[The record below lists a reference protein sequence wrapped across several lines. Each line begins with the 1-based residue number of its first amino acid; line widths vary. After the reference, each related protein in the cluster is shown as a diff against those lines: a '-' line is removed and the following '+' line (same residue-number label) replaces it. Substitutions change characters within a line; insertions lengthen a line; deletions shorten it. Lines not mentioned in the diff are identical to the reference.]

1 MSRENE
7 STERGTRERES
18 ETREIDND
26 FRQSVNALTLQLRER
41 LARGDS
47 VGVTSDSRDPDV
59 QHLLD
64 SVHHML
70 ALLDQALH
78 EQKYVD
84 IDTGFANADYLEE
97 QLDRHLKTAG
107 PPILSLILLSI
118 PNRTLVAETLDA
130 RETRQLKMALR
141 QRLQRTLAPNEMI
154 ASLPD
159 DTLAFVVPLDSEP
172 KLRLRAQQIMNAL
185 DDPFSLGERQVWLSA
200 VAAAARA
207 REDGPDTSLSLIQ
220 AARAALGESRSKGT
234 GSFVLFEDTM
244 RAQRHGRLDMEQ
256 TIRSALRRGW
266 LETYLQPLVDLQ
278 RGEVTGFEVL
288 ARINHPERG
297 LISPSVFVPVAERT
311 GLIRPMSDQ
320 MMRQSLPLL
329 RDERLQERY
338 GNDFSLSVNL
348 SPTQLHDPSLADQI
362 LQILHW
368 EKVPP
373 HRLKIELT
381 ETAVMA
387 DPNVAIH
394 LIHKLRKHGVAI
406 ALDDFGSGY
415 SSLAYI
421 RNLPLDQLKIDRSL
435 VSGLDHDGEKRAIL
449 EMILTLC
456 ERLSLDVV
464 AEGIETEPE
473 LGCLLGMGAHF
484 GQGFLFSRPKP
495 VEELLAHVPASGLL
509 QPAATDEV

>member
-1 MSRENE
+1 MA
-7 STERGTRERES
+7 TG
-18 ETREIDND
+18 I
-26 FRQSVNALTLQLRER
+26 ER
-41 LARGDS
+41 LQRRQALHAIGTGRDLDS
-47 VGVTSDSRDPDV
+47 PDDDAMR
-59 QHLLD
+59 LLE
-64 SVHHML
+64 SVHHLL
-70 ALLDQALH
+70 ALLDQAVH
-78 EQKYVD
+78 EQKYLDV
-84 IDTGFANADYLEE
+84 DTGFANSDYLEE
-97 QLDRHLKTAG
+97 QLERRLQLDG

-141 QRLQRTLAPNEMI
+141 QRLQRTLAFDELI

-159 DTLAFVVPLDSEP
+159 DTLAFVVPIDSEP
-172 KLRLRAQQIMNAL
+172 KLRLRAQQIMNTL
-185 DDPFSLGERQVWLSA
+185 EDPFSLGDRQVWLSA

-207 REDGPDTSLSLIQ
+207 QEEGPDTSHSLIQ
-220 AARAALGESRSKGT
+220 AARAALGESRNKGT

-256 TIRSALRRGW
+256 TIRSALRKGW
-266 LETYLQPLVDLQ
+266 LETYLQPLVDMQL
-278 RGEVTGFEVL
+278 GTVTGFEVL

-297 LISPSVFVPVAERT
+297 VISPSVFVPVAERT
-311 GLIRPMSDQ
+311 GLIRPLSDQ
-320 MMRQSLPLL
+320 MMRQSIPLL
-329 RDERLQERY
+329 RDKRLQERY
-338 GNDFSLSVNL
+338 GQDFSLSVNL

-362 LQILHW
+362 LQTLSR
-368 EKVPP
+368 EKVAPQ
-373 HRLKIELT
+373 RLKIELT

-394 LIHKLRKHGVAI
+394 LIHKLRKQGVAI

-435 VSGLDHDGEKRAIL
+435 VSGLDHDHEKRAIL

-456 ERLSLDVV
+456 ERLCLDVV

-473 LGCLLGMGAHF
+473 LGCLLGMGAHL
-484 GQGFLFSRPKP
+484 GQGFLFSRPKS
-495 VEELLAHVPASGLL
+495 VDELLEQVPASGLL
-509 QPAATDEV
+509 QPAAAGELAR

>member
-1 MSRENE
+1 M
-7 STERGTRERES
+7 
-18 ETREIDND
+18 
-26 FRQSVNALTLQLRER
+26 
-41 LARGDS
+41 
-47 VGVTSDSRDPDV
+47 TSDSSDPDV
-59 QHLLD
+59 QQLLN
-64 SVHHML
+64 SVHHVL
-70 ALLDQALH
+70 ALLDQAIH

-84 IDTGFANADYLEE
+84 IDSGFANVDYLEE
-97 QLDRHLKTAG
+97 QLERRLQSPG
-107 PPILSLILLSI
+107 PPALSLILLSI
-118 PNRTLVAETLDA
+118 PNRTLVAETLNA

-141 QRLQRTLAPNEMI
+141 QRLQRSLAHNELI

-159 DTLAFVVPLDSEP
+159 GTLAFIIPMDSEP
-172 KLRLRAQQIMNAL
+172 KLRLRAQHMMNAL
-185 DDPFSLGERQVWLSA
+185 EDPFSLGERQVWLSA
-200 VAAAARA
+200 VSAAARA
-207 REDGPDTSLSLIQ
+207 QEDGPDTAPSLIQ
-220 AARAALGESRSKGT
+220 AARAALGESRNKGT

-256 TIRSALRRGW
+256 TLRSALRRGW

-278 RGEVTGFEVL
+278 QGTVTGFEVL

-297 LISPSVFVPVAERT
+297 LISPHVFVPVAERT

-320 MMRQSLPLL
+320 MMRQSIPLL
-329 RDERLQERY
+329 RDKRLQERY
-338 GNDFSLSVNL
+338 GEDFTLSINL

-362 LQILHW
+362 LQTLSW
-368 EKVPP
+368 ESIEPR
-373 HRLKIELT
+373 RLKIELT

-387 DPNVAIH
+387 DPNVATH
-394 LIHKLRKHGVAI
+394 LIRKLRKQGVAI
-406 ALDDFGSGY
+406 AMDDFGCGY

-435 VSGLDHDGEKRAIL
+435 VSGLDHDHEKRAIL

-473 LGCLLGMGAHF
+473 LGCLLGMGAHY

-495 VEELLAHVPASGLL
+495 VEELLELVPARGLL
-509 QPAATDEV
+509 EPAVTDELVR